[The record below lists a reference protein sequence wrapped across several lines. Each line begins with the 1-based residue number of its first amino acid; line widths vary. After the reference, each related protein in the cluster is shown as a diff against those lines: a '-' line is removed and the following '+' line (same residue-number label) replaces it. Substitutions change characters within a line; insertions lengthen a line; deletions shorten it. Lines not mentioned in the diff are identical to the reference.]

1 MADVTLNRGNTVF
14 NQREKENRHLL
25 LPTRRNKIYPPKG
38 NVTSR
43 TAFKIMP
50 SKIVSL

>member
-14 NQREKENRHLL
+14 NQREKKNRHLL
-25 LPTRRNKIYPPKG
+25 TQQGGIRSTLPKG